1 MNKIKFSL
9 VSFLATL
16 LVASTAYATELLA
29 CVTTADCATGETCQV
44 VGVAECPPC
53 AEGSACDSCATE
65 ILACVPEEVPAP
77 CDTATSGSSPGS
89 EGSAAVDPDCG
100 SGDPAGSGS
109 GSGEVVSVDGSGSGA
124 DAGADTTT
132 DTEAD
137 TALPETDGSGSGA
150 ADTADKSKDEAGCSV
165 VSGTASIVGIFA
177 MIGTLL
183 FLRRRTH

>member
-16 LVASTAYATELLA
+16 LVASTAYATE
-29 CVTTADCATGETCQV
+29 CTTTADCATGETCQAV
-44 VGVAECPPC
+44 ASAECPPC

-65 ILACVPEEVPAP
+65 ILACVADAP
-77 CDTATSGSSPGS
+77 VVDCGTATSGSGS
-89 EGSAAVDPDCG
+89 GAEGSAAVDPGCG

-124 DAGADTTT
+124 DAGV
-132 DTEAD
+132 D
-137 TALPETDGSGSGA
+137 TAPPWGDGSGA
-150 ADTADKSKDEAGCSV
+150 AVSADKSKDEGGCSV
-165 VSGTASIVGIFA
+165 VSGTASIIGIFA

-183 FLRRRTH
+183 FLRRRSA